1 MTASELG
8 TNETRTEGV
17 GVLVGND
24 SSLKLNDSD
33 TVTLEMGATHKNQE
47 YRAALLTT
55 SDGIVTYD
63 ADNDAP
69 TIWTDDRGTLTFSNK
84 EITGQDYTSVQGFA
98 NSQVSG
104 YLAVWVP
111 VGASDDQDAR
121 TAASTD
127 TNPDDKVLHSNAAL
141 DSNLLY
147 EGFSNFQPKA
157 TINDELTNVVIAKNA
172 NLFEKWGITSFEMAP
187 QYRSSGD
194 HTFLDSTIDN
204 GYAFTDRYDLGF
216 ETPTKY
222 GTDKDLRTA
231 IKALHQSNM
240 QVMADVVDNQVY
252 NLSGQEVVSASRAGV
267 YGNDVSTG
275 FGTQLY
281 AVNSVGGGKY
291 QAQYGGEYLNELKQ
305 QYPDLFEAKTYDY
318 WVKNYS
324 NDGSD
329 PYYTLSQNTRKD
341 MPSSEV
347 IKQWSAKY
355 MNGTN
360 VLGNG
365 MGYVL
370 KDWNT
375 GQYFKIGEK
384 NADFITN

>member
-1 MTASELG
+1 
-8 TNETRTEGV
+8 
-17 GVLVGND
+17 
-24 SSLKLNDSD
+24 
-33 TVTLEMGATHKNQE
+33 
-47 YRAALLTT
+47 
-55 SDGIVTYD
+55 
-63 ADNDAP
+63 
-69 TIWTDDRGTLTFSNK
+69 
-84 EITGQDYTSVQGFA
+84 
-98 NSQVSG
+98 
-104 YLAVWVP
+104 
-111 VGASDDQDAR
+111 
-121 TAASTD
+121 
-127 TNPDDKVLHSNAAL
+127 
-141 DSNLLY
+141 
-147 EGFSNFQPKA
+147 
-157 TINDELTNVVIAKNA
+157 
-172 NLFEKWGITSFEMAP
+172 
-187 QYRSSGD
+187 
-194 HTFLDSTIDN
+194 
-204 GYAFTDRYDLGF
+204 LGF

-281 AVNSVGGGKY
+281 TVNSVGGGKY

-305 QYPDLFEAKTYDY
+305 QYPDFFEAKTYDY

-324 NDGSD
+324 DDGSD

-375 GQYFKIGEK
+375 GEYFKIGEK